1 MIARSGIVIPDGDEA
16 RGWAEDELA
25 KPQYA
30 DAKPTWF
37 DLWARD
43 VGRFLR
49 DLFTADGGG
58 SFGPLALTILVVV
71 LVAALVAA
79 VLFWGIPRA
88 SRTVSTRRS
97 DLLGSRDDRS
107 AAQLR
112 AEAERSAK
120 SGDWNTATVLR
131 FRALA
136 RGLIERDLIDPAP
149 GATAHGIAREAATVF
164 AEETEALRGCA
175 RAFDEVRY
183 LDHSSTETQYRWLS
197 DVDDRLAQRRP
208 EAVPV

>member
-1 MIARSGIVIPDGDEA
+1 MTVRSGIVIPDGDEA
-16 RGWAEDELA
+16 QRWAEDELS

-30 DAKPTWF
+30 EAQPTWF

-58 SFGPLALTILVVV
+58 GFGPLALTILVIV

-88 SRTVSTRRS
+88 SRTVGSRS
-97 DLLGSRDDRS
+97 GDLLGSRDDRS

-120 SGDWNTATVLR
+120 GGDWDAATVLR

-136 RGLIERDLIDPAP
+136 RGLIERDLIDPSP
-149 GATAHGIAREAATVF
+149 GATAQGIAREAATVF
-164 AEETEALRGCA
+164 ADEIEALRGCA

-183 LDHSSTETQYRWLS
+183 LDHSSTESRYRWLS

-208 EAVPV
+208 EAVPA